1 MDPPLGMFK
10 HRNHAT
16 EAMVYMLGDARA
28 VLDDGLYVDS
38 YNRVT
43 LVHIRAGNLPINSHR
58 HAQAGRHLRT
68 DYDESIN
75 ICYWDSTDDIEP
87 L

>member
-1 MDPPLGMFK
+1 MYK

-28 VLDDGLYVDS
+28 VLDDGIYVDS
-38 YNRVT
+38 YNGVT
-43 LVHIRAGNLPINSHR
+43 LVHIRAAQQPIN
-58 HAQAGRHLRT
+58 GRHLRT

-75 ICYWDSTDDIEP
+75 ICYWDSTDD
-87 L
+87 

>member
-1 MDPPLGMFK
+1 MFK
-10 HRNHAT
+10 HYNHAT

-43 LVHIRAGNLPINSHR
+43 LVHIRAGNLPINS
-58 HAQAGRHLRT
+58 RHLRT